1 MFYDT
6 EEAMASKEKE
16 LQKKIQ
22 ELEVWL
28 SFMNSRYTSF
38 KLIVAMWIKNKSF
51 VKSCLINILSW
62 KFEYP

>member
-28 SFMNSRYTSF
+28 SFMNSCNHNS
-38 KLIVAMWIKNKSF
+38 KDIPV
-51 VKSCLINILSW
+51 LS
-62 KFEYP
+62 